1 METVL
6 NATLEVGK
14 ASDTLAVLASPA
26 PVAAPRAGGGGGRGA
41 GVALPNSQLNVTIDG
56 VTTQALNSNAGF
68 FTAFTPRLDAVEE
81 GTLSS
86 RVQNAQAALQ
96 SDATAAQ
103 LGDLFEYKLKEAVT
117 IHKNQSALVPIAAGE
132 VEAERVSLWTSGG
145 RTTRPLRA
153 VWLKNTTG
161 LTLDA
166 GTFSVIDGQAFAGEG
181 LMESLK
187 PGERRLLS
195 YAMDSG
201 LIVDA
206 KSAGSP
212 TRITQVKVN
221 RGVLIQQAEDRQ
233 TMTYNVR
240 NEDTEPRTLVIE
252 HPVRAG
258 WTLGGTV
265 TPVETTATWYRFR
278 VVVAPKTTA
287 TMAVEEV
294 HPIEAQYGISTLT
307 DDTVTMLVRAQVM
320 PDGLEA
326 SLREVLTRKAEIARL
341 TAEMTARQTEL
352 DTIAR
357 DQQRV
362 RQNMQALK
370 GSREE
375 RDLLQRYVRQLGE
388 QENRLEVVRVEL
400 EKLTATRTRAMTD
413 LATFIEAVKG

>member
-1 METVL
+1 MARPPDKPPPANPDDIALAIWRRGDYDVTVSMQGFKTAAWRGVAVSGGMETVL

-41 GVALPNSQLNVTIDG
+41 GAALSNSQFNVTIDG
-56 VTTQALNSNAGF
+56 VSTGALNDNSGF

-96 SDATAAQ
+96 SEATAAQ
-103 LGDLFEYKLKEAVT
+103 LGDLFEYKLKEPVT

-132 VEAERVSLWTSGG
+132 VEAERVSLWTAGG
-145 RTTRPLRA
+145 RTRPLRA

-206 KSAGSP
+206 KGAGSP
-212 TRITQVKVN
+212 TRITKVRVN
-221 RGVLIQQAEDRQ
+221 RGVLINKLK
-233 TMTYNVR
+233 TVR
-240 NEDTEPRTLVIE
+240 R
-252 HPVRAG
+252 
-258 WTLGGTV
+258 
-265 TPVETTATWYRFR
+265 
-278 VVVAPKTTA
+278 
-287 TMAVEEV
+287 
-294 HPIEAQYGISTLT
+294 
-307 DDTVTMLVRAQVM
+307 
-320 PDGLEA
+320 
-326 SLREVLTRKAEIARL
+326 
-341 TAEMTARQTEL
+341 
-352 DTIAR
+352 
-357 DQQRV
+357 
-362 RQNMQALK
+362 
-370 GSREE
+370 
-375 RDLLQRYVRQLGE
+375 
-388 QENRLEVVRVEL
+388 
-400 EKLTATRTRAMTD
+400 
-413 LATFIEAVKG
+413 